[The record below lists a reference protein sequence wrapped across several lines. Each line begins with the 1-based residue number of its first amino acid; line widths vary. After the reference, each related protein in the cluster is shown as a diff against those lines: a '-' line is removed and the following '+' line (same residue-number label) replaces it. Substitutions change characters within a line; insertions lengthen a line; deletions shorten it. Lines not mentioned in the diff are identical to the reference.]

1 MGTISINQE
10 NELFWLG
17 RYTERVYTTLR
28 LYAKYYDSMIDSDS
42 IYQTFCQRME
52 IPDIYKSNEDF
63 LKSYGYD
70 ENNPDSLISNMIRGY
85 NNAVILREVI
95 GSDALSYIQLAVY
108 AIRRA
113 AASESPVLDLQ
124 KAVDNILA
132 FWGCCDDSIF
142 EAAVRDF
149 IKTGRRTER
158 ADLYARMHY
167 PLPQMKE
174 VLHRLTGYRLIRS
187 GAGIDQDRLAY
198 LEKCQD
204 PEMTEL
210 DYNGIIKSVEG
221 LFTL

>member
-52 IPDIYKSNEDF
+52 IPDIYQSNEDF

-95 GSDALSYIQLAVY
+95 GSNALSYIQLAVY
-108 AIRRA
+108 AMRRA
-113 AASESPVLDLQ
+113 AASEAPVLDLQ
-124 KAVDNILA
+124 KAGDNILA

-158 ADLYARMHY
+158 ADLYVRMHY

-210 DYNGIIKSVEG
+210 DYNGIIRAVEG

>member
-158 ADLYARMHY
+158 ADLYVRMHY

-210 DYNGIIKSVEG
+210 DYNGIIRAVEG